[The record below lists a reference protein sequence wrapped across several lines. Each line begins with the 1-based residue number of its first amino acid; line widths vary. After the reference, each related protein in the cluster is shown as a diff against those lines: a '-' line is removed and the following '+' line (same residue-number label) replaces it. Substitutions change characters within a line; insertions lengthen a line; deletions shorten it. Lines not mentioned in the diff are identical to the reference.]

1 MNDYQKEY
9 IEFRLIILG
18 DSKVGKK
25 SFIER
30 LLNISS
36 TSIIRNKELELQYK
50 KLIYQLR
57 KKYEKHKKFLE
68 NLQPLDKK
76 SRKKEEFIKRLN
88 DKTSRSSKSLL
99 ETESK
104 ITETKEFNKI
114 EEENSFIL
122 KVTSDEQYFS
132 KKYVR
137 PPIPEHPAKLFN
149 IHKSKIIIKPY
160 YILPPEKIDYDYNP
174 DIDDSE
180 NELDTEF
187 NVSLKGIKS
196 DVKKIILNK
205 RTLIEEEKLKGY
217 KINIYNIFLFL
228 YDMSDFNTFEMISK
242 YYTLLE
248 KTFKI
253 SEMENS
259 ILYIIGNKKDKKIL
273 LDLEQITN
281 LNAFLKKSNFIFY
294 EISTRSYFNFDK
306 FFIEFILK
314 SLSKDHQ
321 ELIKEDNFKSELEK
335 IAFNKPTFSKSKR
348 EIYQKKDTYIGPKYY
363 ANIYGFDSSK
373 ELSESFNNEKMRFN
387 KKIFCNKTGP
397 KYVKSKST
405 KDINININNM
415 SNNLIKLQPEIFETK
430 GGLLNKPVKGYKF
443 GIVNGKLDLLKIRK
457 KLILERNVNL
467 KDSIEEGSSLFTQNV
482 NNTFKSKGEDYLEEA
497 EKRRRKIYER
507 KLRDKKVILDE
518 IKKLHLINLEKIEKE
533 NNKKKEKIL
542 LSQSKNTHSLS
553 FPDLFTSSNYNYT
566 SNINNTKENEEEMN
580 KTSPKNYIDIIHPK
594 NKQNLDEYY
603 LILKRI
609 QLNRKKDIQTP
620 GPNAYDIRNNFLDKN
635 KGFTITGKRKEI
647 TKDIIDPS
655 FPDLKDEFDIIV
667 SKAINNNNNKVIY
680 SPRFKKIEKEKDR
693 GPYPNEE
700 IWKKW
705 ELNKT
710 EIDKNKMS
718 YFVDNLKEKKKNQIK
733 KVDLIKKQTE
743 EIARLRKEILI
754 RKGYE
759 DPGEIKSINF
769 TQVETASPKYSIKG
783 RHPPKIK
790 EEQEKIQNQI
800 ISQNINSDQD
810 LMNYYIQNQELFRP
824 LPNAN
829 FVKPKLPTVVFGK
842 AERFDSNKEYQG
854 PVNLF
859 PDGIFALKTHENF
872 CSKSPYDNQSQ
883 RNSFKNNKEKSPSPA
898 DYKIKSEFEII
909 AEKGK
914 KLSEIRD
921 KIKIRE
927 MIRNFRNNK
936 INEKRYVKIKKI
948 KKINEEKNN
957 NQKND
962 DDNYLEGNDNIVIVE
977 PEENI

>member
-36 TSIIRNKELELQYK
+36 TSIIRNKELELHYK
-50 KLIYQLR
+50 KLIFQLR

-68 NLQPLDKK
+68 NLQSIDNKN
-76 SRKKEEFIKRLN
+76 RKKEEFLKRLN

-99 ETESK
+99 ETDSK
-104 ITETKEFNKI
+104 ITETKEFNKL

-132 KKYVR
+132 KKYIR

-149 IHKSKIIIKPY
+149 IHKSKLIIKPY
-160 YILPPEKIDYDYNP
+160 YIMPPEKIDFDYNP
-174 DIDDSE
+174 DADDSE

-196 DVKKIILNK
+196 DVKKIVLNK
-205 RTLIEEEKLKGY
+205 RTLIEEEKIKGY

-228 YDMSDFNTFEMISK
+228 YDMSDFNTFEMIIK
-242 YYTLLE
+242 YYDLLE
-248 KTFKI
+248 KSFKI

-259 ILYIIGNKKDKKIL
+259 ILYILGNKKDKKVL
-273 LDLEQITN
+273 LDLEQVNI
-281 LNAFLKKSNFIFY
+281 LKEFLKKSNFIFY

-314 SLSKDHQ
+314 SLSRDHQ

-348 EIYQKKDTYIGPKYY
+348 EIYQKKDIYIGPKYY
-363 ANIYGFDSSK
+363 ANIYGFNSSR

-387 KKIFCNKTGP
+387 NKIFCNKTGP

-405 KDINININNM
+405 KDININLTNM
-415 SNNLIKLQPEIFETK
+415 TNNLIRLQPEIFEIK

-443 GIVNGKLDLLKIRK
+443 GIVEGKLDLLKMRK
-457 KLILERNVNL
+457 KLILQRNENL
-467 KDSIEEGSSLFTQNV
+467 KDSIEKGSSLFTQNV
-482 NNTFKSKGEDYLEEA
+482 NNTFKLKGDDYLEEA

-507 KLRDKKVILDE
+507 KLRDKKVMLDE
-518 IKKLHLINLEKIEKE
+518 IKKLHLINLEKLEKE
-533 NNKKKEKIL
+533 KDKKNQKIL
-542 LSQSKNTHSLS
+542 LSQSKKTNSLS

-580 KTSPKNYIDIIHPK
+580 KTSPKNYIDIMHRK

-609 QLNRKKDIQTP
+609 QSNRKKDISTP
-620 GPNAYDIRNNFLDKN
+620 GPNSYDIRNNFLDKN

-647 TKDIIDPS
+647 AKDIIDPS

-667 SKAINNNNNKVIY
+667 SKAINYNNNKVTY

-693 GPYPNEE
+693 GPYPSDE

-705 ELNKT
+705 ESNKT
-710 EIDKNKMS
+710 YIDKNKIG
-718 YFVDNLKEKKKNQIK
+718 YFMDNLKERKKNQIK
-733 KVDLIKKQTE
+733 KIDLIKKQTE
-743 EIARLRKEILI
+743 EITRLRKEILI

-759 DPGEIKSINF
+759 EPGDIKSINYS
-769 TQVETASPKYSIKG
+769 QVETSSPKYSIKG
-783 RHPPKIK
+783 RHPPKSK
-790 EEQEKIQNQI
+790 EEQEKNQNLMMT
-800 ISQNINSDQD
+800 QNINSDQD

-824 LPNAN
+824 LPNTN

-842 AERFDSNKEYQG
+842 AERFNTNKEYQG
-854 PVNLF
+854 PVDLF
-859 PDGIFALKTHENF
+859 PDGVFALKTQENF
-872 CSKSPYDNQSQ
+872 CKKSPYDNQSQ
-883 RNSFKNNKEKSPSPA
+883 RNSLLKNKEKSPSPA
-898 DYKIKSEFEII
+898 EYKIKSEFEII

-914 KLSEIRD
+914 QLSQIRD

-927 MIRNFRNNK
+927 MIRNFTNNK
-936 INEKRYVKIKKI
+936 NSEKRYVKIKKI
-948 KKINEEKNN
+948 KKIKEDKKLE
-957 NQKND
+957 QKVD
-962 DDNYLEGNDNIVIVE
+962 ENYLESKNSDIIDQEGSI
-977 PEENI
+977 

>member
-36 TSIIRNKELELQYK
+36 TSIIRNKELELHYK
-50 KLIYQLR
+50 KLIFQLR

-68 NLQPLDKK
+68 NLQSIDNKN
-76 SRKKEEFIKRLN
+76 RKKEEFLKRLN

-99 ETESK
+99 ETDSK
-104 ITETKEFNKI
+104 ITETKEFNKL

-132 KKYVR
+132 KKYIR

-149 IHKSKIIIKPY
+149 IHKSKLIIKPY
-160 YILPPEKIDYDYNP
+160 YIMPPEKIDFDYNP
-174 DIDDSE
+174 DADDSE

-196 DVKKIILNK
+196 DVKNIILNK
-205 RTLIEEEKLKGY
+205 RTLIEEEKIKGY

-228 YDMSDFNTFEMISK
+228 YDMSDFNTFEMIIK
-242 YYTLLE
+242 YYDLLE
-248 KTFKI
+248 KSFKI

-259 ILYIIGNKKDKKIL
+259 ILYIIANKKDKKVL
-273 LDLEQITN
+273 LDLEQVNI
-281 LNAFLKKSNFIFY
+281 LKEFLKKSNFIFY

-314 SLSKDHQ
+314 SLSRDHQ
-321 ELIKEDNFKSELEK
+321 ELIKEDNFKSDLEK

-348 EIYQKKDTYIGPKYY
+348 EIYQKKDIYIGPKYY
-363 ANIYGFDSSK
+363 ANIYGFNSSR

-387 KKIFCNKTGP
+387 NKIFCNKTGP

-405 KDINININNM
+405 KDININLTNIT
-415 SNNLIKLQPEIFETK
+415 NNLIRLQPEIFEIK

-443 GIVNGKLDLLKIRK
+443 GIVEGKLDLLKMRK
-457 KLILERNVNL
+457 KLILQRNENL

-482 NNTFKSKGEDYLEEA
+482 NNTFKLKGDDYLEEA
-497 EKRRRKIYER
+497 EKRRRKIFER

-518 IKKLHLINLEKIEKE
+518 IKKLHLINLEKLEKE
-533 NNKKKEKIL
+533 KDKKNQKIL
-542 LSQSKNTHSLS
+542 LSQSKKTNSLS

-580 KTSPKNYIDIIHPK
+580 KTSPKNYIDIMHRK

-609 QLNRKKDIQTP
+609 QSNRKKDISTP
-620 GPNAYDIRNNFLDKN
+620 GPNSYDIRNNFLDKN

-693 GPYPNEE
+693 GPYPSDE

-705 ELNKT
+705 ESNKT
-710 EIDKNKMS
+710 YIDKNKIG
-718 YFVDNLKEKKKNQIK
+718 YFMDNLKERKKNQIK
-733 KVDLIKKQTE
+733 KIDLIKKQTE
-743 EIARLRKEILI
+743 EITRLRKEILI

-759 DPGEIKSINF
+759 EPGDIKSINYS
-769 TQVETASPKYSIKG
+769 QVETSSPKYSIKG
-783 RHPPKIK
+783 RHPPKNK
-790 EEQEKIQNQI
+790 EEQEKNQNLMMT
-800 ISQNINSDQD
+800 QNINSDQD

-824 LPNAN
+824 LPNTN

-842 AERFDSNKEYQG
+842 AERFNTNKEYQG
-854 PVNLF
+854 PVDLF
-859 PDGIFALKTHENF
+859 PDGVFALKTQENF
-872 CSKSPYDNQSQ
+872 CKKSPYDNQSQ
-883 RNSFKNNKEKSPSPA
+883 RNSLQKNNEKSPSPA
-898 DYKIKSEFEII
+898 EYKIKSEFEII

-914 KLSEIRD
+914 KLSQIRD

-927 MIRNFRNNK
+927 MIRNFTNNK
-936 INEKRYVKIKKI
+936 NSEKRYVKIKKI
-948 KKINEEKNN
+948 KKIKEDKKLE
-957 NQKND
+957 QKVD
-962 DDNYLEGNDNIVIVE
+962 ENYLEGNNSDIIDQE
-977 PEENI
+977 GSI